1 MYPFLTGSAS
11 WYLLTLLT
19 EVFGV
24 KGRLG
29 DLVLAPRFAARQSD
43 KASVSIRFAGK
54 ALEIEYHR
62 SQSGKSGLIKRVEVN
77 GKVQEISAAEVI
89 FKREDIAAWPEKTK
103 IAVTLEF

>member
-29 DLVLAPRFAARQSD
+29 DLVLAPRFAAGQTD
-43 KASVSIRFAGK
+43 KASVNIRFAGK
-54 ALEIEYHR
+54 ALEIEYLR
-62 SQSGKSGLIKRVEVN
+62 SQKGKPGSIKKVEVN
-77 GKVQEISAAEVI
+77 GKAQEVSAAEVI
-89 FKREDIAAWPEKTK
+89 FKREVIAGWPEKTK
-103 IAVTLEF
+103 IVVYLED